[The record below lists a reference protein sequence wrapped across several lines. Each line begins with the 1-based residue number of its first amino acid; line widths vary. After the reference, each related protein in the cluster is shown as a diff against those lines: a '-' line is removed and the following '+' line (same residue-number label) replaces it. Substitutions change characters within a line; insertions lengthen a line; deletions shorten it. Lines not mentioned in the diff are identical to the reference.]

1 MMVVNTKELYTL
13 VMRWDNHTL
22 LQIIF
27 HTGNL
32 NGNCVGNCEG
42 AVAGNG
48 DGNDNIDGKPHGN
61 HNGNCVGK
69 FLGMCFF
76 LVLESTV
83 DCLSSMTTVSL
94 VEHSISLFQ

>member
-1 MMVVNTKELYTL
+1 MMVVNRKELYAL
-13 VMRWDNHTL
+13 VMRWDKHTL

-32 NGNCVGNCEG
+32 NGNCIGNCEG

-69 FLGMCFF
+69 FLGMWFF

-83 DCLSSMTTVSL
+83 DCLSSMTITPL
-94 VEHSISLFQ
+94 VENSISLFK